1 MGGRTAPGGRT
12 GPGRG
17 GVDTNIKARGRG
29 RTGGAGRHSRNGSI
43 GSTGS
48 DHGGEFG
55 YGSGGRGRGRGG
67 GDNDNSGRGRGGR
80 GRSMNGGRGFNQQP
94 YNVGYMPQGYPV
106 RGRGMPPQGYGYYP
120 QNMAA
125 PVATRAQVLAALKRQ
140 VEYYFSVDNLC
151 RDLFL
156 RQKMDPKEGWIAL
169 SVIGAFNRV
178 RMLTPDP
185 TALSEALQGSTVVE
199 FNDAKD
205 AIRVG
210 GDQWRNWLLSA
221 DGSAGVAQPADS
233 DATAAA
239 PADSA
244 PTKADDF
251 EMDEDFGDNNNES
264 DDENTDDEYEEDD
277 MNDVDVGR
285 LMIVTQKG
293 ARHGPGSTTGSSAA
307 RPIVG
312 SGTTQAI
319 STPVK
324 NSATGSWKKDM
335 ANFFPSSLPKDGQ
348 SQREDIGWL
357 MGSFSPKIGSQIHQ
371 DAQQRRAGDS
381 PSHISHALLEENG
394 FKQQKYKAFHER
406 CIEERKRMGCG
417 QSEEMNTLFRFWSY
431 FLRQTFN
438 VKMYKEF
445 CRLAEEDA
453 RANHHYGLQCLFRFY
468 SYGLETR
475 FRTAIYR
482 DFEEYAL
489 RDYESGSLYG
499 LEKFWAFHFYYKGPE
514 KPTMRDDL
522 KEIMETK
529 FKTLED
535 FKKER
540 AKKKVEV

>member
-1 MGGRTAPGGRT
+1 M
-12 GPGRG
+12 
-17 GVDTNIKARGRG
+17 N
-29 RTGGAGRHSRNGSI
+29 
-43 GSTGS
+43 
-48 DHGGEFG
+48 
-55 YGSGGRGRGRGG
+55 
-67 GDNDNSGRGRGGR
+67 
-80 GRSMNGGRGFNQQP
+80 NGGRGYNQQP

-106 RGRGMPPQGYGYYP
+106 RGRGMPPQSYGYYP

-156 RQKMDPKEGWIAL
+156 RQKMDPTEGWIPL

-185 TALSEALQGSTVVE
+185 TALSEALQGSTVIE
-199 FNDAKD
+199 FNEAKD
-205 AIRVG
+205 AIRIG

-221 DGSAGVAQPADS
+221 DGSASAPQPADS
-233 DATAAA
+233 NAAAAAAA
-239 PADSA
+239 PP
-244 PTKADDF
+244 PTKSDDF

-293 ARHGPGSTTGSSAA
+293 ARHGPGSTSGSSAA
-307 RPIVG
+307 RPIAG
-312 SGTTQAI
+312 AGATPAM
-319 STPVK
+319 STPVR
-324 NSATGSWKKDM
+324 NSVTGSWKKDT

-348 SQREDIGWL
+348 TQREDIGWL
-357 MGSFSPKIGSQIHQ
+357 MGSFSPKIGSQMHQ
-371 DAQQRRAGDS
+371 AAQAAQQRRAGDS
-381 PSHISHALLEENG
+381 PSHVSHALLEENG

-406 CIEERKRMGCG
+406 CIEERKRVGCG

-468 SYGLETR
+468 SYGLESR

-535 FKKER
+535 FKRER
-540 AKKKVEV
+540 AKKKVDA